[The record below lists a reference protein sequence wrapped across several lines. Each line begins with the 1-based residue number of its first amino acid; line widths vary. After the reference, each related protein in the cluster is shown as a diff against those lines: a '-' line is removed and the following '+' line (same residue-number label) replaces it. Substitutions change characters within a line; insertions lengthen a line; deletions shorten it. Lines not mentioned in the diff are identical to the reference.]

1 MYLSEV
7 ASTPVPVA
15 AVLAE
20 PDPTPVAD
28 PIAIANTKL
37 EAVRT
42 QREADHATLM
52 KESDDLLTKA
62 G

>member
-1 MYLSEV
+1 MRMYLSEV

-15 AVLAE
+15 AA
-20 PDPTPVAD
+20 PAPTPVAD
-28 PIAIANTKL
+28 PIAAANTKL

-52 KESDDLLTKA
+52 KESDDLMTKA